1 MLEQLSPLHPLGA
14 FLSIPLLCAA
24 VLPSAG
30 DHAVD
35 PRQSAPNIICILT
48 DDLGWGDVGFNGRRE
63 WATPNLDRL
72 AQEGTIFR
80 RWYVASPVCAPSRA
94 ALLTGKYTIH
104 CGVPGNGDD
113 LPAGEVTIAEALR
126 ARGYTTALFGKW
138 HRGGPREGKPDFV
151 HPLDQGFDE
160 FLGFTSATEAWEHFP
175 KELWHGREK
184 RAVQG
189 HSESMFVDRSIDFV
203 RRSRGRP
210 FFLYLSLN
218 SPHFHIEAPGEDVA
232 PFRGKFPEK
241 DPARP
246 VNATYAAMIARTDR
260 EIGRLLSLLDETGL
274 AKDTLVLFTSDNGA
288 TFETRNFGASAFH
301 DSNRPFRGGKRTLW
315 EGGIR
320 VPAAIRWPG
329 RVPAGRTS
337 GEIVHAIDVM
347 PTLLAA
353 AGVAPDSPWKVDGAN
368 LLAVWEGRERSP
380 DRTLFWEWQ
389 SEGHDQLAAM
399 RGDLKLVISGG
410 GRRELFDVTS
420 DPAERRNIMDDH
432 PDLVAKLGREVESWL
447 ETETDVSRE
456 GRPAGKAGTKKGSK
470 S

>member
-1 MLEQLSPLHPLGA
+1 MASLPFRRVMLLT
-14 FLSIPLLCAA
+14 LLCAM
-24 VLPSAG
+24 LPSRAG
-30 DHAVD
+30 GIAED
-35 PRQSAPNIICILT
+35 PKPAFPNIICILA
-48 DDLGWGDVGFNGRRE
+48 DDMGWGDVGFNGRRE
-63 WATPNLDRL
+63 WPTPNLDRL
-72 AQEGTIFR
+72 AREGTIFR

-126 ARGYTTALFGKW
+126 ARGYATALFGKW
-138 HRGGPREGKPDFV
+138 HRGGPRQGNPDFV

-160 FLGFTSATEAWEHFP
+160 FFGFTSATEAWEHFP
-175 KELWHGREK
+175 KELWSGREK
-184 RAVQG
+184 APARG

-218 SPHFHIEAPGEDVA
+218 SPHFHIEAPEEDVA

-260 EIGRLLSLLDETGL
+260 EIGRLLSALDDAELVGN
-274 AKDTLVLFTSDNGA
+274 TLVLFTSDNGA

-301 DSNRPFRGGKRTLW
+301 DSNQPFRGGKRTLW

-320 VPAAIRWPG
+320 VPGVVRWPG
-329 RVPAGRTS
+329 RVAAGKTS
-337 GEIVHAIDVM
+337 DEIVHAIDVM

-353 AGVAPDSPWKVDGAN
+353 AGVALDPSWKVDGTD

-380 DRTLFWEWQ
+380 DRALFWEWQ

-399 RGDLKLVISGG
+399 RGSLKLVISGG
-410 GRRELFDVTS
+410 VRREVFDLSS
-420 DPAERRNIMDDH
+420 DPAERRNIIDDH
-432 PDLVAKLGREVESWL
+432 PAVSAELGREIESWL
-447 ETETDVSRE
+447 ETETEATRE
-456 GRPAGKAGTKKGSK
+456 ARPATKAGKKKGSK

>member
-1 MLEQLSPLHPLGA
+1 MLEQLSPLRPLRP
-14 FLSIPLLCAA
+14 FLSVPLLCAA
-24 VLPSAG
+24 LLPGAG
-30 DHAVD
+30 AHAVD
-35 PRQSAPNIICILT
+35 PRQSPPNIICILA

-63 WATPNLDRL
+63 WPTPNLDRL
-72 AQEGTIFR
+72 AREGTIFR

-113 LPAGEVTIAEALR
+113 LPAGEVTVAEALR
-126 ARGYTTALFGKW
+126 AQGYATALFGKW
-138 HRGGPREGKPDFV
+138 HRGGKPDFV

-160 FLGFTSATEAWEHFP
+160 FFGFTSATEAWEHFP
-175 KELWHGREK
+175 KELWSGREK
-184 RAVQG
+184 GPVQG

-218 SPHFHIEAPGEDVA
+218 SPHFHIEAPEEEVA
-232 PFRGKFPEK
+232 AYRGKFSEK

-260 EIGRLLSLLDETGL
+260 EIGRFLGALDEMGL
-274 AKDTLVLFTSDNGA
+274 AKETLVVFTSDNGA

-301 DSNRPFRGGKRTLW
+301 DSNHPFRGGKRTLW

-320 VPAAIRWPG
+320 VPAAVRWPG
-329 RVPAGRTS
+329 RVPAGKTS
-337 GEIVHAIDVM
+337 DEIVHAIDVM
-347 PTLLAA
+347 PTFLAA
-353 AGVAPDSPWKVDGAN
+353 AGVALDPSWRVDGAN

-399 RGDLKLVISGG
+399 RGSLKLVISSG
-410 GRRELFDVTS
+410 GRRELFDLAP
-420 DPAERRNIMDDH
+420 DPAERRNIIDDH
-432 PDLVAKLGREVESWL
+432 PDLSAELGRELESWL
-447 ETETDVSRE
+447 GTETGTSRE
-456 GRPAGKAGTKKGSK
+456 ARPAAKAGKKKGSK